1 MAVIEAIHPTQVERT
16 SPTPAPASRRYYD
29 LDWLRLFA
37 LLFVFLY
44 HAAKPFGFDDW
55 HLKNAQTSAGFD
67 AWLGFLAVWTI
78 PVLFLVSGMSIAL
91 SLRERSAK
99 QFLGER
105 LRRLLVPFLLGVFI
119 LAPPQ
124 VYIERASRGEFTGS
138 LLAFLPHCFDG
149 LYLGYGGPGNFAWH
163 GLHLW
168 YVGLLLFYSLLLL
181 PFFMALRQQ
190 TRQRGL
196 ARLGAWLQKPGAIF
210 LPAIPLMLLS
220 GGLDPATFGRRD
232 LGEWNLFIYL
242 VLIVYGFVLSA
253 TTDFASLA
261 RRYRGVALLAALI
274 PGFLAQ
280 HFDGA
285 VYGSPGYFV
294 GFAARGLFMW
304 CLLILLVGLFYT
316 LRDKYPPFLRYAAE
330 MGMPFYI
337 LHQPVIL
344 AVDLL
349 ILHLDL
355 PPLVKYA
362 AIIGICLPLIVG
374 VYEYLVR
381 RFNPARVLFG
391 MRPTR

>member
-1 MAVIEAIHPTQVERT
+1 
-16 SPTPAPASRRYYD
+16 
-29 LDWLRLFA
+29 
-37 LLFVFLY
+37 
-44 HAAKPFGFDDW
+44 
-55 HLKNAQTSAGFD
+55 
-67 AWLGFLAVWTI
+67 
-78 PVLFLVSGMSIAL
+78 
-91 SLRERSAK
+91 
-99 QFLGER
+99 
-105 LRRLLVPFLLGVFI
+105 
-119 LAPPQ
+119 
-124 VYIERASRGEFTGS
+124 
-138 LLAFLPHCFDG
+138 
-149 LYLGYGGPGNFAWH
+149 
-163 GLHLW
+163 
-168 YVGLLLFYSLLLL
+168 
-181 PFFMALRQQ
+181 
-190 TRQRGL
+190 
-196 ARLGAWLQKPGAIF
+196 
-210 LPAIPLMLLS
+210 
-220 GGLDPATFGRRD
+220 

-242 VLIVYGFVLSA
+242 ALIVYGSVLSA

-381 RFNPARVLFG
+381 RFNPVRVLFG
-391 MRPTR
+391 MRSTR